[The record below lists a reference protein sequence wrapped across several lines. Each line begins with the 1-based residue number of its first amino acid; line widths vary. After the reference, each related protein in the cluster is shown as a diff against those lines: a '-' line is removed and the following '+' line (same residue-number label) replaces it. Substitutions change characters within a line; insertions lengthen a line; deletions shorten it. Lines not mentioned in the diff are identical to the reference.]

1 MLLKELKEYWFCD
14 KLLETST
21 HAKENNATNM
31 GKNEKKSLQSAAQR
45 LKTHVFKVQ
54 NMCNAPKP
62 RFEG

>member
-31 GKNEKKSLQSAAQR
+31 GKNEKKSLQSAA
-45 LKTHVFKVQ
+45 
-54 NMCNAPKP
+54 
-62 RFEG
+62 